1 MLQYSMSIHQ
11 VVYVLTDLIVKQH
24 FQCFGKKQEALDKPW
39 ISPGCAAQLLHS
51 SSPAEYHPQS
61 GGPGIVIFWAASGC
75 HIGYLQNGLPEFAL
89 AYVKV

>member
-1 MLQYSMSIHQ
+1 MLQYSMRFHQ

-24 FQCFGKKQEALDKPW
+24 FNALEKSKRPW

-75 HIGYLQNGLPEFAL
+75 HIYYLQNGLPEFAL
-89 AYVKV
+89 AYVKI